1 MVILEFLSDV
11 FCHSYVSSPMVG
23 PSSSQES
30 REDRIDKQDLA
41 GVILPQA
48 DTKERPSCNEC
59 KDEVGFRMPPS
70 YRTMPTFRKLFKRH

>member
-59 KDEVGFRMPPS
+59 KADALMLRLHVVQNLS
-70 YRTMPTFRKLFKRH
+70 T